1 LVFSL
6 SVSHGGQHCSIFSAY
21 AMAHKDRATSGVA
34 YNLEDGPEAYINPAV
49 YSRLSEHTV
58 MA

>member
-1 LVFSL
+1 
-6 SVSHGGQHCSIFSAY
+6 
-21 AMAHKDRATSGVA
+21 MAHKDRATSGVA